1 MRILIFGDSIVW
13 GASDIKG
20 GWVKRLK
27 KFLDKS
33 DDCGRNFLVYKKGIS
48 GNTTIDL
55 LGRLELE
62 IKQLLNEGES
72 IKDAIIIFAIGI
84 NDSQFIYSKNNFR
97 VLLHDFKDNLEKLI
111 NIAKKFSSKII
122 FIGLT
127 PVDELKTTPIP
138 WNKDKF
144 YKNEYIKKYDEIIKL
159 VCKNNNLFYINIFKE
174 FMKSD
179 YKKILNRL
187 DGLHPNSKGH
197 QKIFEIIKDALINE
211 KII

>member
-20 GWVKRLK
+20 GWVKRFK
-27 KFLDKS
+27 KFLNRSNDY
-33 DDCGRNFLVYKKGIS
+33 GRNFLVYKKGIS

-62 IKQLLNEGES
+62 IRQLLNEGKNM
-72 IKDAIIIFAIGI
+72 KDAIIIFAIGI

-97 VLLHDFKDNLEKLI
+97 VLFRDFKDNLERLI

-127 PVDELKTTPIP
+127 PVNESKTTPIL
-138 WNKDKF
+138 WDKDKF
-144 YKNEYIKKYDEIIKL
+144 YKNEYIKKYDAIIKL

-179 YKKILNRL
+179 YKKMLNRL

-197 QKIFEIIKDALINE
+197 QKIFEIVKEILIKN